1 MSSANGLKGRVEGYN
16 LTGNNNTLIKN
27 SRDNRQLLINE
38 DKCDKF
44 DYLIG
49 VACGAIG
56 GFIDIFCVGTPKDSI
71 LCKFTDAQVDE
82 IVKKFAKLNGWQ
94 PRAGNENNVK
104 SAIGFLENG
113 RLKSGN
119 TGYRINYDQKTGKEV
134 NDLFRMSPSNHHMK
148 SLGHAPD
155 IIGLFFSV
163 LNQFTSTSSFVSDGK
178 LINISTESFELMGS
192 NFISKIFCGIVNWIG
207 HLMSDIAGSSGA
219 TDRGSG
225 IVIPFYELFGFCN
238 FGKFGKHR
246 QSLATI
252 AVMAFENGYDFRYG
266 MAMAIPVIIID
277 LLIRLMWAIRK
288 HFQYGYELKECLP
301 TNKNADLRVMILV
314 GNGVLCVMDV
324 VDAGVKSEGN
334 FLLFFMRL
342 NIIAWFRMV
351 SLVVKEV
358 CIRTGIV
365 GALEKQLLAYK
376 RINEALLYY
385 LSELE
390 KIDIEAFK
398 METSAYDMTVE
409 MLRNSNTDQELKAV
423 LLQQYK
429 ILEMEL
435 PYEGDFDSFM
445 SDKNNHLVFS
455 N

>member
-1 MSSANGLKGRVEGYN
+1 
-16 LTGNNNTLIKN
+16 
-27 SRDNRQLLINE
+27 
-38 DKCDKF
+38 
-44 DYLIG
+44 
-49 VACGAIG
+49 
-56 GFIDIFCVGTPKDSI
+56 
-71 LCKFTDAQVDE
+71 
-82 IVKKFAKLNGWQ
+82 
-94 PRAGNENNVK
+94 
-104 SAIGFLENG
+104 
-113 RLKSGN
+113 
-119 TGYRINYDQKTGKEV
+119 
-134 NDLFRMSPSNHHMK
+134 MK